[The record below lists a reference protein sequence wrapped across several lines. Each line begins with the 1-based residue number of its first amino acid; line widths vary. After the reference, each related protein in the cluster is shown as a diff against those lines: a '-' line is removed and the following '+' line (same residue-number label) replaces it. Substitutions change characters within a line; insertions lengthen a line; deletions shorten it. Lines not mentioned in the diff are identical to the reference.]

1 MRQQDRAPCD
11 GSGGLEEMDER
22 DEKQMEGVHAS
33 HISRDNLPVTQ
44 VALSRCIVG
53 RQREHTLLRLESRPK
68 RESCGGAAVSSRGGG
83 GGGGTCTVRHRSRK
97 KTKRISERQITQK
110 MEAPALLELLT
121 VAQLSLAE
129 H

>member
-22 DEKQMEGVHAS
+22 DEKQMEGVHVS
-33 HISRDNLPVTQ
+33 HISRDDLPVTQ

-53 RQREHTLLRLESRPK
+53 RRREHTLSRLESRPK
-68 RESCGGAAVSSRGGG
+68 RESCGGAAVSGGG
-83 GGGGTCTVRHRSRK
+83 GGGGACTARHRSRK

-110 MEAPALLELLT
+110 MEAQALLELLT
-121 VAQLSLAE
+121 VAQFRLAE
-129 H
+129 R